1 MKPTLT
7 SVRASRWPVPLHTAV
22 RALRELRR
30 NQPELLLGVSGG
42 ADSLAL
48 AVAAAQLRPDGP
60 AQGRTGAVVVDHQL
74 QAGSGDV
81 AQRAAL
87 VLRALGLDPVLVL
100 PVEVQETGQGLEA
113 AARTARYAAFREAA
127 TRTGM
132 HTVATAHTADDQAE
146 QVLLG
151 LARGSGLRSLA
162 GIREAH
168 DVGPLRLVRPLL
180 ELTRADTEAICRW
193 AGVDWW
199 EDPMNDDG
207 HRARVRHRLLPAL
220 EDPDTGLGPGVRA
233 GLIRTAALAADDAAA
248 LEDWADRVYVA
259 ATTSPASPA
268 DTATRTDSTV
278 LHLDAL
284 TAEPP
289 AIRRRV
295 IARAVVDLTGAQPTA
310 ERLRA
315 VDALITARSGS
326 SAGPIELPGVHVWR
340 ERGTEYATLLM
351 FRRLRRA
358 PR

>member
-22 RALRELRR
+22 RSLRQLTDASD
-30 NQPELLLGVSGG
+30 LLLGVSGG

-48 AVAAAQLRPDGP
+48 AVAAAQLRPP
-60 AQGRTGAVVVDHQL
+60 GRTGAVVVDHQL
-74 QAGSGDV
+74 QPGSGDV
-81 AQRAAL
+81 AQRAAH

-100 PVEVQETGQGLEA
+100 PVEVQETGEGLEA
-113 AARTARYAAFREAA
+113 AARTARYGAFREAA
-127 TRTGM
+127 TRTGI

-162 GIREAH
+162 GIRETH

-193 AGVDWW
+193 AGADWW

-248 LEDWADRVYVA
+248 LEDWADRVYA
-259 ATTSPASPA
+259 RATVTSPVDS
-268 DTATRTDSTV
+268 TDSTV

-284 TAEPP
+284 TTEPP

-315 VDALITARSGS
+315 VDALIDQRPGS